1 MTTASTSTSSATS
14 SVTSSRTDMV
24 GLSSVDRSNI
34 GRIVVVISRFNEG
47 VTRRLLDGAMHAL
60 ADAGYGE
67 DRVDAVWVPG
77 AFELAVTVRRALG
90 TGRYRAAV
98 ALGAV
103 IRGETPH
110 FDYICAE
117 TARGL
122 SDTARETGIP
132 VGFGV
137 LTCDTLAQAM
147 ARAGGEAGN
156 KGAEA
161 AAAALETADTLDQ
174 IDPRAES

>member
-1 MTTASTSTSSATS
+1 MASLPSSDS
-14 SVTSSRTDMV
+14 S
-24 GLSSVDRSNI
+24 
-34 GRIVVVISRFNEG
+34 GRGRVVVVVSRFNEG
-47 VTRRLLDGAMHAL
+47 VSRRLLQGAIDTL
-60 ADAGYGE
+60 GTAGFPE
-67 DRVDAVWVPG
+67 EIVDVLWVPG
-77 AFELAVTVRRALG
+77 AFELPVTVGRALG
-90 TGRYRAAV
+90 TNQYRAAV

-122 SDTARETGIP
+122 AQTARNSGIP

-137 LTCDTLAQAM
+137 LTCDTMSQAM

-161 AAAALETADTLDQ
+161 AAAALETADVLER
-174 IDPRAES
+174 IDRGVEA